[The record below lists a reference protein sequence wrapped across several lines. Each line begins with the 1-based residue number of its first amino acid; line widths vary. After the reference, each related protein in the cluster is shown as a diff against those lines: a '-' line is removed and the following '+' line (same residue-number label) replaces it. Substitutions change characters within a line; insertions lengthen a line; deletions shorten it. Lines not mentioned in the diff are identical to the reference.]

1 MQNYFIY
8 LGKVCLPPQIKLRYT
23 LVLDLDE
30 TLVHCSVESIGQP
43 DLTFPVTFNGVFYQV
58 YVRKRPFLDFF
69 LETVSR
75 NFEVIFVIF
84 YSLLNSFFVLHAIKS
99 IIINDQLIK
108 QLS

>member
-1 MQNYFIY
+1 MSTNLYDFLTHFF
-8 LGKVCLPPQIKLRYT
+8 LGKMRLPPQINPRHT

-43 DLTFPVTFNGVFYQV
+43 DLTFPVTFNGFFYQV

-75 NFEVIFVIF
+75 NFEVIFIIF
-84 YSLLNSFFVLHAIKS
+84 YSGLKFTYFLL
-99 IIINDQLIK
+99 Q
-108 QLS
+108 

>member
-1 MQNYFIY
+1 MDFSTNLYDFLTHFF
-8 LGKVCLPPQIKLRYT
+8 LGKMRLPPQINPRYT

-43 DLTFPVTFNGVFYQV
+43 DLTFPVTFNGFFYQV

-75 NFEVIFVIF
+75 NFEVIFIIF
-84 YSLLNSFFVLHAIKS
+84 YSGSKFTYFLM
-99 IIINDQLIK
+99 Q
-108 QLS
+108 